1 MPGDNR
7 YERKKI
13 MKRTLSILAVI
24 IICGLGIGVLT
35 YPRHVLGSSEEEHH
49 FVGAVGGDNDY
60 NRGQAPEDW
69 WGEIKHMHGHVGPWN
84 VLGWRIGQAA
94 LRELNTKWG
103 WHELDIICYVPL
115 KTPYSCMADGLV
127 IGTGNSIG
135 RLDLRLAEVAC
146 MDLISVC
153 VHRKDGTG
161 PVLLFKLRPAHLR
174 HIDAPKPEELE
185 KLSRECSKM
194 QENDLF
200 EIQRITT
207 PKMQR

>member
-1 MPGDNR
+1 M
-7 YERKKI
+7 
-13 MKRTLSILAVI
+13 MKSASLILGVV
-24 IICGLGIGVLT
+24 IICGMVIGVLT
-35 YPRHVLGSSEEEHH
+35 YPRHVLGSSEEAHH

-69 WGEIKHMHGHVGPWN
+69 WGEIKRMHGHVGPWN
-84 VLGWRIGQAA
+84 VLGWRIGQAV
-94 LRELNTKWG
+94 LREMDTKWG
-103 WHELDIICYVPL
+103 WHELDIVCYVPL

-146 MDLISVC
+146 MDLISVS

-161 PVLLFKLRPAHLR
+161 PVLIFKPRPAYLQ
-174 HIDAPKPEELE
+174 HINAPKPEELE

-200 EIQRITT
+200 EIQRI
-207 PKMQR
+207 PASKNQN